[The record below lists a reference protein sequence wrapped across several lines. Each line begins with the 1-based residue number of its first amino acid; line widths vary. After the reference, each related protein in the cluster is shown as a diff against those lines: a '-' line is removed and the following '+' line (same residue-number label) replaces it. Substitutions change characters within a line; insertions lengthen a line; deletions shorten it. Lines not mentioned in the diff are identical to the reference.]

1 MNSSEIRAQLAR
13 LHLERIDAAEIG
25 LTHNNAYMTDLEDEI
40 SEWRAVL
47 ALTAVTEA
55 VVARAEQSG
64 RMFG

>member
-1 MNSSEIRAQLAR
+1 MNSTEIRAQLAR

-25 LTHNNAYMTDLEDEI
+25 LTRNETYMTDLEDEI

-55 VVARAEQSG
+55 VVARAELSG
-64 RMFG
+64 RLFG